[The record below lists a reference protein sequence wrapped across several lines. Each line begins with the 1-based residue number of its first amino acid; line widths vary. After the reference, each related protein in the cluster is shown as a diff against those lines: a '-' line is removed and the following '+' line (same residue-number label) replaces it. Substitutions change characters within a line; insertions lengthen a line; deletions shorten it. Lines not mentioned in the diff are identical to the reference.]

1 MKNCKFYVK
10 SFSVAKVMCEKNY
23 VKPARE
29 MLTHI
34 ILNVGTN
41 ELPTKK
47 APDQVVEDIVN
58 LAIKL
63 KRNYDVSISDIITKN
78 GECQKKAG
86 RCKSGV
92 ERKVSRKIIAVLKP
106 WKHYNGKTPKCF
118 KPSPK

>member
-1 MKNCKFYVK
+1 MKNCTFYVK
-10 SFSVAKVMCEKNY
+10 SFSVAKVMCMEKY

-41 ELPTKK
+41 DLPTKK
-47 APDQVVEDIVN
+47 APDQVVENIVN

-63 KRNYDVSISDIITKN
+63 KRNYDMMSQYRNKKDIITKN
-78 GECQKKAG
+78 DQYQKKAG

-92 ERKVSRKIIAVLKP
+92 ERKVSRTIIAVLKP
-106 WKHYNGKTPKCF
+106 W
-118 KPSPK
+118 